1 MRSGIGSFIATA
13 VALYAAAYFV
23 PGINLQQGGDTLSN
37 IGTVLFVA
45 LVFGIINALVK
56 PIISLLSLPIT
67 ILTLGLFMLII
78 NAAMLMLTSW
88 IAGAAFN
95 VEGWI
100 PAILGSIVISIVGT
114 FVGMLLSSGD
124 DD

>member
-1 MRSGIGSFIATA
+1 MQSGVASFIATA

-45 LVFGIINALVK
+45 LIFGIINALIK
-56 PIISLLSLPIT
+56 PIVSLLSLPIT
-67 ILTLGLFMLII
+67 ILTLGLFALII
-78 NAAMLMLTSW
+78 NAAMLMLTSYF
-88 IAGAAFN
+88 AGTAFN

-100 PAILGSIVISIVGT
+100 PAIIGSIVISIVGT
-114 FVGMLLSSGD
+114 FVGMLLSPKED
-124 DD
+124 

>member
-1 MRSGIGSFIATA
+1 MRSAIGSLLATA
-13 VALYAAAYFV
+13 IALYAAASFV
-23 PGINLQQGGDTLSN
+23 PGINLQQSGNVVSD

-45 LVFGIINALVK
+45 LIFGIINALIK

-67 ILTLGLFMLII
+67 ILTLGLFALVI
-78 NAAMLMLTSW
+78 NAAMLMLTSYF
-88 IAGAAFN
+88 AGAAFN

-114 FVGMLLSSGD
+114 LVGMFLSPSD
-124 DD
+124 D